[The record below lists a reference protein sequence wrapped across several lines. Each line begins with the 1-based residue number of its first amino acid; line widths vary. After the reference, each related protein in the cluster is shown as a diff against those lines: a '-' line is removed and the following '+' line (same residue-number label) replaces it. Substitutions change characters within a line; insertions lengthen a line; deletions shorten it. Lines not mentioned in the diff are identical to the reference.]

1 MAKTIYVYL
10 NNKITGPNGYAVDI
24 VKSQNGKYITVEG
37 SDNITLEYK
46 EGRYI
51 ISHNFIEEGFLQK
64 NSIMD
69 YRRTHFSVDQ
79 KGIKNFKKQKI
90 NFSIYSGNKE
100 IAYINTFKNSLNIGI
115 EYTDYVAPVII
126 YISVLSRRLKTKFG
140 HIYLRGKAMSIAGS
154 SLYGLTGIFSMMR
167 VGINPFIIFAVTV
180 SSVVV
185 FTVVIARISKKNIF

>member
-1 MAKTIYVYL
+1 
-10 NNKITGPNGYAVDI
+10 
-24 VKSQNGKYITVEG
+24 
-37 SDNITLEYK
+37 
-46 EGRYI
+46 
-51 ISHNFIEEGFLQK
+51 
-64 NSIMD
+64 MD

-140 HIYLRGKAMSIAGS
+140 RIYLRGKAMSIAGS
-154 SLYGLTGIFSMMR
+154 SLYGLTGIFSMMS

-185 FTVVIARISKKNIF
+185 FTVVIVLISKKNIF